1 MLLSALMLPATAHL
15 LDIDDYGARRN
26 DSSEPAIRANIKAFN
41 LALADA
47 KPSDTVLIS
56 AGKSAYT
63 FRGSILATNLFNVSL
78 QIDGNIVLDD
88 TIKAWPA
95 PSSGMRPPPWFYLFN
110 SSHIIVSG
118 AGEID
123 GQGLRWWDA
132 SITGSVAGL
141 GERRPNIFL
150 FDHVSDLLLER
161 LTLRNSPHFHVKFN
175 QCARVIVRYLTIDVD
190 RFAQRRLK
198 ARAHAQR
205 LTSAGL
211 LNHSAATALTQ
222 RLYSSGNF
230 YGVDALVHGAQ
241 GRPGEHERP
250 GEHGTL
256 GGLLDWLFDQ
266 AVKLLPAWALQPED
280 LNTDGIDP
288 NGIDF
293 HVHDCIIS
301 NDDDSIA
308 VKPSDGKGDVASCS
322 RNMLFE
328 NLVLTGCAHA
338 ALSARAHSAQAHFH
352 VFSAAHRFATP
363 ANTHTQ
369 VRRVDWVGPAE
380 TGHCLRAQHYL
391 SQHLDARHRQGD
403 LHQVQPIVRSR
414 L

>member
-15 LDIDDYGARRN
+15 LDIDDFGARRN

-222 RLYSSGNF
+222 RLYSSSLESHCSASA
-230 YGVDALVHGAQ
+230 DRSLARRSPMLT
-241 GRPGEHERP
+241 RPLLNCRP
-250 GEHGTL
+250 RCTTHRQSSTCS
-256 GGLLDWLFDQ
+256 
-266 AVKLLPAWALQPED
+266 
-280 LNTDGIDP
+280 TT
-288 NGIDF
+288 
-293 HVHDCIIS
+293 
-301 NDDDSIA
+301 SIA
-308 VKPSDGKGDVASCS
+308 PASPTSKYGLAACMRTYAHCTKTVLRAATATSRMATADLTLVEVAAGVQLRFPHSPSTFFRLCVSVCLSTVDC
-322 RNMLFE
+322 R
-328 NLVLTGCAHA
+328 LVLLLAV
-338 ALSARAHSAQAHFH
+338 ALYLCTLTLS
-352 VFSAAHRFATP
+352 P
-363 ANTHTQ
+363 AL
-369 VRRVDWVGPAE
+369 
-380 TGHCLRAQHYL
+380 C
-391 SQHLDARHRQGD
+391 
-403 LHQVQPIVRSR
+403 
-414 L
+414 